1 MNLTPGERV
10 FDRSIE
16 TEMRDSYIDYSM
28 SVIVQRALP
37 DVRDGLKPVHRRILF
52 GMNELNVNA
61 GKPYKKSARIVGDVM
76 GKYHPHGD
84 QSIYDALVRM
94 VQTFSLRYPLVDGQ
108 GNFGSI
114 DGDSAAAMR
123 YTEARMERLAE
134 EMLADIDKETVAFTG
149 NYDDTLKEPTVL
161 PAKFPNLLVNGSSG
175 IAVGM
180 ATNIPP
186 HNLGEVISGL
196 LELIDNPLLTPDDL
210 MKWIPAPDFP
220 TAGIIYGM
228 AGVRDAYRTGRGR
241 IVIRARAV
249 VESPKNA
256 RERIVVV
263 ELPFQVDKSRLILKI
278 AELVND
284 KKIEGIADIRDES
297 DRDGMRLVLEIKRDA
312 VPEVILNNL
321 YAHTQLQTTFGVIL
335 LALVGGA
342 PKVINLKRALE
353 EYLKHR
359 HDVVTKRLI
368 FDLKKALEREH
379 ILEGL
384 KIAVDNLDEVIY
396 IIRNSPDSAAA
407 RTNLMQGHRAYIELK
422 EKRGDQVAVET
433 HNYWELTEI
442 QAREVLDMRLAR
454 LTGLERQKI
463 IDELDAVRREISKFR
478 ELLGPN
484 VEVERLDRI
493 FELVRHAEDDHAAAA
508 ALVERFHYANDQAV
522 EVVVSFKRRL
532 AVIKEELLQIREEY
546 ADERRTMMVE
556 DPAEF
561 RVEDMIAEE
570 EVVITVTKAGYI
582 KRFPVSGYRRQN
594 RGGRGLSGH
603 APREEDV
610 IQHLFVA
617 STHNYLLFFTNNGR
631 CYWLKVHEIPS
642 LGRAARGK
650 PIINLIDVQ
659 PGEKI
664 GAMVNVKKFDDDNF
678 VLFSTRKGIVKK
690 TPLSAYG
697 NPRKSGIIAISI
709 DEGDE
714 LAGVDLTDGT
724 CDIVLGAS
732 NGKAV
737 RFRESDIPPH
747 GRSAR
752 GVIGMRIE
760 EKETIVGMVVA
771 RREGTLLVCALN
783 GNGKKSPLHEYRL
796 TKRGAQGV
804 IAMRTTAHTGPLIA
818 LMEVT
823 DADDLLI
830 ITTSGMVIRQ
840 NVDKLRT
847 IGRVTQGVRLIR
859 LDEGDKIQDI
869 ARVVREEDVDPD
881 AEGGDEGMVGPEE
894 QMELIE
900 G

>member
-1 MNLTPGERV
+1 MNLTPD
-10 FDRSIE
+10 DRSIE
-16 TEMRDSYIDYSM
+16 TEMRDSYMDYSM

-37 DVRDGLKPVHRRILF
+37 DVRDGLKPVHRRILY

-61 GKPYKKSARIVGDVM
+61 GKPYKKCARIVGDVM

-84 QSIYDALVRM
+84 QAIYDALVRM

-108 GNFGSI
+108 GNFGSV
-114 DGDSAAAMR
+114 DGDGAAAMR
-123 YTEARMERLAE
+123 YTEARMEKLAE

-149 NYDDTLKEPTVL
+149 NYDDTLKEPRVL
-161 PAKFPNLLVNGSSG
+161 PSKFPNLLVNGSSG

-186 HNLGEVISGL
+186 HNMGEVVRGL
-196 LELIDNPLLTPDDL
+196 LALIDNPLLTPDDL
-210 MKWIPAPDFP
+210 MRWIPAPDFP

-241 IVIRARAV
+241 VVIRARAT
-249 VESPKNA
+249 VETPKNA
-256 RERIVVV
+256 RERIVIL
-263 ELPFQVDKSRLILKI
+263 ELPYQVDKSRLIIKI
-278 AELVND
+278 AELVNE
-284 KKIEGIADIRDES
+284 KKVEGIADIRDES
-297 DRDGMRLVLEIKRDA
+297 DRDGMRLVIELKRDA
-312 VPEVILNNL
+312 VSEVILNNL
-321 YAHTQLQTTFGVIL
+321 YAHTQLQTTFGVNL
-335 LALVGGA
+335 LALVGGV
-342 PKVINLKRALE
+342 PRVINLKRALE

-368 FDLKKALEREH
+368 FDLKKAKEREH

-384 KIAVDNLDEVIY
+384 KIAVDNLDEVIA
-396 IIRNSPDSAAA
+396 IIRASSDSSEA
-407 RTNLMQGHRAYIELK
+407 RARLMERFGLS
-422 EKRGDQVAVET
+422 
-433 HNYWELTEI
+433 EI
-442 QAREVLDMRLAR
+442 QAREILDMRLAR

-463 IDELDAVRREISKFR
+463 IDELEAVRREIARFE

-493 FELVRHAEDDHAAAA
+493 FEIVRAAEDDAAAA
-508 ALVERFHYANDQAV
+508 VALVERYHYSFEQST
-522 EVVVSFKRRL
+522 EVVSSFHRRL
-532 AVIKEELLQIREEY
+532 LVIKEELQQIHDEY
-546 ADERRTMMVE
+546 ADERRTKLV
-556 DPAEF
+556 DDAGEF
-561 RVEDMIAEE
+561 SIEDMIAEE

-603 APREEDV
+603 APREEDA

-617 STHNYLLFFTNNGR
+617 STHNYLLFYTSNGR

-650 PIINLIDVQ
+650 PIVNLIDIQ
-659 PGEKI
+659 PGERI
-664 GAMVNVKKFDDDNF
+664 ASMVNVAKFDDDRYVF
-678 VLFSTRKGIVKK
+678 FCTKLGTVKK
-690 TPLSAYG
+690 TSLSAYG
-697 NPRKSGIIAISI
+697 NPRKAGIIAINI
-709 DEGDE
+709 EEGDE
-714 LAGVDLTDGT
+714 LVAVDLTDGT
-724 CDIVLGAS
+724 CDIVIGAT

-737 RFRESDIPPH
+737 RFRESDVRPM
-747 GRSAR
+747 GRTAA
-752 GVIGMRIE
+752 GVNGMALGP
-760 EKETIVGMVVA
+760 KDHIVGMVVA
-771 RREGTLLVCALN
+771 KREGTLLVCALN

-804 IAMRTTAHTGPLIA
+804 LAMKTTPHTGPLIA

-830 ITTSGMVIRQ
+830 ITTSGIIIRQ

-869 ARVVREEDVDPD
+869 ARVVREEDAD
-881 AEGGDEGMVGPEE
+881 ATGELGDEGMIGPEE